1 MIPTA
6 HIQDAILRSPTG
18 WFARLPQLQYHP
30 RQHTR
35 HAEPCSDR

>member
-1 MIPTA
+1 MIPTLRVL
-6 HIQDAILRSPTG
+6 DAVLQSSTG